1 MIRLDTQEF
10 YLKSHLTEEQMKQLV
25 GIVVEKLG
33 TDTPSLNAIKLQI
46 GYHSAYL
53 QQEFQRQ
60 QTISNLTVEA
70 NKHIEDIVKFETKSA
85 NDYEGIKTLYKK
97 IFKYLLFKNTQ
108 HILGKYSAIVLTP
121 TINSTIEREV
131 AAALESVL
139 PHAGLPPFLSLS
151 AADKET
157 QLCEL
162 SNIIIGIR
170 LFNKEIKKGGVG
182 LENFEDLVHH
192 SGRQLLATLNQEIG
206 EVIEQCDN
214 YTIFFTVVDLLKE
227 KVDPKLLDQY
237 KSELTLK
244 RQYLINLLELK
255 SDVQASE
262 QKVETLSAGYK
273 KKMIDLQQLIGNKT
287 SIPKDQVYPRFD
299 AISQTY
305 SELVEEKMLAM
316 MRTEL
321 MKVLLEHK
329 VKLSNILPEPL
340 VKEARLLYLEKAN
353 ELREEEVK
361 FAGEQKS
368 EAINDIIRLMPSTTP
383 DFMHIPLDYLGF
395 CLWTIVKR
403 DGLLLP
409 GKPSLGVYKYQD
421 HYCVFSSKAAIEEFL
436 ADPDQFMKGVLRQ
449 CKKMPELIHLLK
461 LEDAFQEISLAEL
474 LQGKEGQKP
483 LFSITAPLMVDKEVE
498 TPLHFEEKKIVPD
511 YSWNTWDLRKK
522 AMQIVKIRNKQTV
535 STQTFL
541 SNFRRD
547 NESQVY
553 LPKEAGTNT
562 MVYASTN
569 TELPKTYI
577 VGLRDKNV

>member
-1 MIRLDTQEF
+1 
-10 YLKSHLTEEQMKQLV
+10 MKGLV
-25 GIVVEKLG
+25 GAVVEKLG
-33 TDTPSLNAIKLQI
+33 TDTPALNTVKLQI

-53 QQEFQRQ
+53 QQELQRQ
-60 QTISNLTVEA
+60 QTISNLTLEA

-108 HILGKYSAIVLTP
+108 HILGKYSGITLTP
-121 TINSTIEREV
+121 AVNNTIEREV

-139 PHAGLPPFLSLS
+139 PHAGLRPFLSLS
-151 AADKET
+151 STDKET

-182 LENFEDLVHH
+182 LENFEELVHH
-192 SGRQLLATLNQEIG
+192 AGRALMGTLNQEIS

-214 YTIFFTVVDLLKE
+214 YTIFFTVADLLKTRP
-227 KVDPKLLDQY
+227 DPKLMDMY
-237 KSELTLK
+237 KTELTLK

-255 SDVQASE
+255 SDVQTSE
-262 QKVETLSAGYK
+262 QKVENLAGNYR
-273 KKMIDLQQLIGNKT
+273 KKMVDLQQLIGNKT

-299 AISQTY
+299 SISQTY

-316 MRTEL
+316 MRLEL
-321 MKVLLEHK
+321 LKVLTEYKPKLTSSLEDA
-329 VKLSNILPEPL
+329 LI
-340 VKEARLLYLEKAN
+340 KEARLLYLEKAN
-353 ELREEEVK
+353 ELREEETK

-409 GKPSLGVYKYQD
+409 GKPNLGVYKYQD
-421 HYCVFSSKAAIEEFL
+421 HYCVFSSKVAIEEFL
-436 ADPDQFMKGVLRQ
+436 ADPDAFMKGVLQQ
-449 CKKMPELIHLLK
+449 CRRMPELIHLLK
-461 LEDAFQEISLAEL
+461 LEDSFTEISLAEL

-511 YSWNTWDLRKK
+511 YAWNTWDLRKK
-522 AMQIVKIRNKQTV
+522 ALQIVKIRNKKTV
-535 STQTFL
+535 STQTLL

-547 NESQVY
+547 NETQVWP
-553 LPKEAGTNT
+553 PKEQATNT

-577 VGLRDKNV
+577 VGLRDKKI